1 MSRLAALFAPS
12 RPLVGLDIG
21 ASRVTVVR
29 LAGTAHPAVVAG
41 YAVEP
46 LPPRAVVPALNG
58 VNIADAGLVGAAV
71 SRALERAGARAG
83 RAALV
88 VPDSVAKV
96 SLLRFEKVPSRAADF
111 LELIRW
117 QMRKTVPFSV
127 EHAQVS
133 WSPGAVRDGTPGREF
148 VVTIARKDVIQEYE
162 AVAHAAGLQPG
173 LVDLATFNLVN
184 AALGSGAPPAGDWL
198 VVHVAADYL
207 ALVILR
213 GDAVIFYR
221 HRGADDEASLADVV
235 HQTAMYYE
243 DRLQGAG
250 FARVLLAGVGRAAG
264 TEAAAGLDTETIR
277 GELERRLRSS
287 VELLDPRPG
296 VSLAERIT
304 PSPALLDVLAPAV
317 GLLMREGSA

>member
-1 MSRLAALFAPS
+1 MSPLAALFAPS

-29 LAGTAHPAVVAG
+29 LAGTANPAVVAG

-46 LPPRAVVPALNG
+46 LAPGAVVPALNG
-58 VNIADAGLVGAAV
+58 VNIADAGLVTAAV
-71 SRALERAGARAG
+71 SRALERAGARPG

-111 LELIRW
+111 VELVRW
-117 QMRKTVPFSV
+117 QMRKTVPFRV
-127 EHAQVS
+127 EDAQVS
-133 WSPGAVRDGTPGREF
+133 WFAGAAREGTPGREF
-148 VVTIARKDVIQEYE
+148 VVTIARKDIVQEYE
-162 AVAHAAGLQPG
+162 AVAQAAGLQAG
-173 LVDLATFNLVN
+173 VVDLATFNLVN
-184 AALGSGAPPAGDWL
+184 AALGAGAPPARDWL

-243 DRLQGAG
+243 DRLQGGG
-250 FARVLLAGVGRAAG
+250 FARVLLAGVGRSAG
-264 TEAAAGLDTETIR
+264 SEAAAGLDTETIR
-277 GELERRLRSS
+277 RELEGRLRTN

-317 GLLMREGSA
+317 GLLIREGSA